1 MVMQDKIKKR
11 IIIIIIVLIILF
23 VVIYVKTNNSNNLD
37 NKNENNTIN
46 KEQETKESLIKKD
59 THKNEELYNKKEL
72 LNEFKEFFA
81 QNKEITVEENVK
93 AAYVENVEG
102 GSIKTFNKIIEV
114 TSGKN
119 FKSIQSAVA
128 SDSEKEININEAKEK
143 IEEFCKKMG
152 FNEIEKYRNND
163 GQQENIKSD
172 VIISI
177 FAKKNFLGKDYRL
190 HVRAVYLKNK
200 KNKMTNKLQ
209 FAGVSIYESIN
220 EKFD

>member
-1 MVMQDKIKKR
+1 MQDKIKK
-11 IIIIIIVLIILF
+11 IIIITIIALSISVIA
-23 VVIYVKTNNSNNLD
+23 IYVKTNNSNNS
-37 NKNENNTIN
+37 NKTNANNTIN
-46 KEQETKESLIKKD
+46 NEQEKKEKIREKD
-59 THKNEELYNKKEL
+59 IHQKEELYNKKEL

-81 QNKEITVEENVK
+81 QNKEISVEENVK

-102 GSIKTFNKIIEV
+102 GSVKTFNKIIKV
-114 TSGKN
+114 SSGEN
-119 FKSIQSAVA
+119 FKSIQSAAA

-152 FNEIEKYRNND
+152 FNEIENYRNNN

-190 HVRAVYLKNK
+190 HVREVYLKNK

>member
-1 MVMQDKIKKR
+1 MQGKIKK
-11 IIIIIIVLIILF
+11 IIIIIIVLLIILS
-23 VVIYVKTNNSNNLD
+23 VVIYVKTNNNNNL
-37 NKNENNTIN
+37 NKKNENNTIN
-46 KEQETKESLIKKD
+46 KEQEKKENIIEKD
-59 THKNEELYNKKEL
+59 TQKKEELYNKEEL

-81 QNKEITVEENVK
+81 QNKEITVEENAK

-102 GSIKTFNKIIEV
+102 GSIKTFNKIIKV
-114 TSGKN
+114 TSGKD
-119 FKSIQSAVA
+119 FKSIQSDVA

-152 FNEIEKYRNND
+152 FNEIEKYRKNN
-163 GQQENIKSD
+163 GEQEDIKSD
-172 VIISI
+172 VIMSI

>member
-1 MVMQDKIKKR
+1 MQDKIKK
-11 IIIIIIVLIILF
+11 IIIITIVALSIS
-23 VVIYVKTNNSNNLD
+23 VIAIYIKTNNSNSLNK
-37 NKNENNTIN
+37 KNENNTIN
-46 KEQETKESLIKKD
+46 KEQETKENIIEKD

-72 LNEFKEFFA
+72 LSEFKEFFA
-81 QNKEITVEENVK
+81 QNKEIIVEENVE

-102 GSIKTFNKIIEV
+102 GSVKTFNKIIKV
-114 TSGKN
+114 SSGEN

-152 FNEIEKYRNND
+152 FNEIEKYRKNN
-163 GQQENIKSD
+163 GEQEDIKSD
-172 VIISI
+172 VIMSI

-209 FAGVSIYESIN
+209 FAGVSIYESLN

>member
-1 MVMQDKIKKR
+1 MQDKIKK
-11 IIIIIIVLIILF
+11 IIIITIVALSISIIA
-23 VVIYVKTNNSNNLD
+23 IYIKTNNSNSL
-37 NKNENNTIN
+37 NKTKEKDTIN
-46 KEQETKESLIKKD
+46 KKQEKKENIIEKD

-72 LNEFKEFFA
+72 LSEFKEFFA

-102 GSIKTFNKIIEV
+102 GSVKTFNKIIKV
-114 TSGKN
+114 SSGEN
-119 FKSIQSAVA
+119 FKSIQSDVA

-152 FNEIEKYRNND
+152 FNEIEKYRKNN
-163 GQQENIKSD
+163 GEQEDIKSD

>member
-1 MVMQDKIKKR
+1 MQDKIKK
-11 IIIIIIVLIILF
+11 IIIITIVALSIS
-23 VVIYVKTNNSNNLD
+23 VIAIYIKTNNSNSLNK
-37 NKNENNTIN
+37 KNENNTIN
-46 KEQETKESLIKKD
+46 KEQEKKENIIEKD
-59 THKNEELYNKKEL
+59 TQKKEELYNKEEL

-102 GSIKTFNKIIEV
+102 GSVKTFNKIIKV
-114 TSGKN
+114 SSGEN

-152 FNEIEKYRNND
+152 FSEIEKYRNND

>member
-1 MVMQDKIKKR
+1 MQDKIKK
-11 IIIIIIVLIILF
+11 IIIITIVALSISVIA
-23 VVIYVKTNNSNNLD
+23 IYVKTNNDNNL
-37 NKNENNTIN
+37 NKKNENNTIN
-46 KEQETKESLIKKD
+46 KEQEKKENTIEKD
-59 THKNEELYNKKEL
+59 TQKKEELYNKEEL

-102 GSIKTFNKIIEV
+102 GSIKTFNKIIKV
-114 TSGKN
+114 ASGKD
-119 FKSIQSAVA
+119 FKSIQSDVA

-152 FNEIEKYRNND
+152 FNEIEKYRKNN
-163 GQQENIKSD
+163 GEKENIKSD

>member
-1 MVMQDKIKKR
+1 MQGKIKK
-11 IIIIIIVLIILF
+11 IIIIITVALIIF
-23 VVIYVKTNNSNNLD
+23 AVVIYVKTNNNNL
-37 NKNENNTIN
+37 NKKNENNTIN
-46 KEQETKESLIKKD
+46 KEQEKKENTIEKD
-59 THKNEELYNKKEL
+59 TQKKEELYNKEEL

-102 GSIKTFNKIIEV
+102 GSIKTFNKIIKV
-114 TSGKN
+114 ASGKD
-119 FKSIQSAVA
+119 FKSIQSDVA

-152 FNEIEKYRNND
+152 FNEIEKYRKNN
-163 GQQENIKSD
+163 GEKENIKSD

>member
-1 MVMQDKIKKR
+1 MQDKIKK
-11 IIIIIIVLIILF
+11 IIIITIVALSISIIA
-23 VVIYVKTNNSNNLD
+23 IYIKTNNSNSL
-37 NKNENNTIN
+37 NKTKEKDTIN
-46 KEQETKESLIKKD
+46 KKQEKKENIIEKD

-72 LNEFKEFFA
+72 LSEFKEFFA
-81 QNKEITVEENVK
+81 QNKEITVEENVE

-102 GSIKTFNKIIEV
+102 GSVKTFNKIIKV
-114 TSGKN
+114 SSGEN

-128 SDSEKEININEAKEK
+128 SDSEKEININEAKER

-152 FNEIEKYRNND
+152 FNEIEKYRNSN

>member
-1 MVMQDKIKKR
+1 
-11 IIIIIIVLIILF
+11 
-23 VVIYVKTNNSNNLD
+23 
-37 NKNENNTIN
+37 
-46 KEQETKESLIKKD
+46 
-59 THKNEELYNKKEL
+59 
-72 LNEFKEFFA
+72 
-81 QNKEITVEENVK
+81 
-93 AAYVENVEG
+93 
-102 GSIKTFNKIIEV
+102 
-114 TSGKN
+114 
-119 FKSIQSAVA
+119 
-128 SDSEKEININEAKEK
+128 
-143 IEEFCKKMG
+143 MG
-152 FNEIEKYRNND
+152 FNEIENYRNNN

>member
-1 MVMQDKIKKR
+1 MQDKIKK
-11 IIIIIIVLIILF
+11 IIIITIVALSISIIA
-23 VVIYVKTNNSNNLD
+23 IYIKTNNSNSL
-37 NKNENNTIN
+37 NKTKEKDTIN
-46 KEQETKESLIKKD
+46 KKQEKKENIIEKD

-72 LNEFKEFFA
+72 LSEFKEFFA
-81 QNKEITVEENVK
+81 QNKEITVEENVE

-102 GSIKTFNKIIEV
+102 GSVKTFNKIIEV

-152 FNEIEKYRNND
+152 FNEIENYRNNN

>member
-1 MVMQDKIKKR
+1 MQDKIKK
-11 IIIIIIVLIILF
+11 IIIITIVALSISIIA
-23 VVIYVKTNNSNNLD
+23 IYIKTNNSNSL
-37 NKNENNTIN
+37 NKTKEKDTIN
-46 KEQETKESLIKKD
+46 KKQEKKENIIEKD

-72 LNEFKEFFA
+72 LSEFKEFFA

-102 GSIKTFNKIIEV
+102 GSVKTFNKIIKV
-114 TSGKN
+114 SSGEN
-119 FKSIQSAVA
+119 FKSIQSDVA

-152 FNEIEKYRNND
+152 FNEIEKYRKNN
-163 GQQENIKSD
+163 GEQEDIKSD

-177 FAKKNFLGKDYRL
+177 FAKKNFLAKDYRL

>member
-1 MVMQDKIKKR
+1 MQGKIKK
-11 IIIIIIVLIILF
+11 IIIIITVALIIF
-23 VVIYVKTNNSNNLD
+23 AVVIYVKTNNNNL
-37 NKNENNTIN
+37 NKKNENNTIN
-46 KEQETKESLIKKD
+46 KEQEKKENTIEKD
-59 THKNEELYNKKEL
+59 TQKKEELYNKKEL
-72 LNEFKEFFA
+72 LSEFKEFFA

-102 GSIKTFNKIIEV
+102 GSIKTFNKIIKV
-114 TSGKN
+114 ASGKD
-119 FKSIQSAVA
+119 FKSIQSDVA

-152 FNEIEKYRNND
+152 FNEIEKYRKNN
-163 GQQENIKSD
+163 GEKENIKSD

>member
-1 MVMQDKIKKR
+1 MQDKIKK
-11 IIIIIIVLIILF
+11 IIIITIVALIILS
-23 VVIYVKTNNSNNLD
+23 VAIYVKTNNSNSL
-37 NKNENNTIN
+37 NKKNKNNTIN
-46 KEQETKESLIKKD
+46 KEQETKENIIEKD

-102 GSIKTFNKIIEV
+102 GSVKTFNKIIKV
-114 TSGKN
+114 TSGKD
-119 FKSIQSAVA
+119 FKSIQSDVA

-152 FNEIEKYRNND
+152 FNEIEKYRKNN
-163 GQQENIKSD
+163 GEQEDIKSD
-172 VIISI
+172 VIMSI

-200 KNKMTNKLQ
+200 KNKMINKLQ

>member
-1 MVMQDKIKKR
+1 MQDKIKK
-11 IIIIIIVLIILF
+11 IIIITIVALIILS
-23 VVIYVKTNNSNNLD
+23 VAIYVKTNNSNSLNK
-37 NKNENNTIN
+37 KNENNTIN
-46 KEQETKESLIKKD
+46 KEQETKENIIEKD

-102 GSIKTFNKIIEV
+102 GSVKTFNKIIKV
-114 TSGKN
+114 TSGKD
-119 FKSIQSAVA
+119 FKSIQSDVA

-152 FNEIEKYRNND
+152 FNEIEKYRKNN
-163 GQQENIKSD
+163 GEQEDIKSD
-172 VIISI
+172 VIMSI

>member
-1 MVMQDKIKKR
+1 MVMQDKIKK
-11 IIIIIIVLIILF
+11 IIIITIVALSIL
-23 VVIYVKTNNSNNLD
+23 VLAIYVKTNNSNNL
-37 NKNENNTIN
+37 NKTNTNNIIN
-46 KEQETKESLIKKD
+46 KEEEKKENIIKKD
-59 THKNEELYNKKEL
+59 THKKEELYNKKEL

-102 GSIKTFNKIIEV
+102 GTIKTFNKIIEV

-119 FKSIQSAVA
+119 LKSIQSAVA

-152 FNEIEKYRNND
+152 FNEIENYRNNN

-190 HVRAVYLKNK
+190 HVRVVYLKNK

>member
-1 MVMQDKIKKR
+1 MQDKIKK
-11 IIIIIIVLIILF
+11 IIIITIVALSISIIA
-23 VVIYVKTNNSNNLD
+23 IYIKTNNSNSLNK
-37 NKNENNTIN
+37 KNENNTIN
-46 KEQETKESLIKKD
+46 KEQEKKENIIEKD
-59 THKNEELYNKKEL
+59 TQKKEELYNKEEL

-102 GSIKTFNKIIEV
+102 GSVKTFNKIIKV
-114 TSGKN
+114 TSGKD
-119 FKSIQSAVA
+119 FKSIQSDVA

-152 FNEIEKYRNND
+152 FNEIEKYRKNN
-163 GQQENIKSD
+163 GEQENIKSD
-172 VIISI
+172 VIMSI

>member
-1 MVMQDKIKKR
+1 MQGKIKK
-11 IIIIIIVLIILF
+11 IIIITIVVLIILS
-23 VVIYVKTNNSNNLD
+23 VVIYVKTNNNNL
-37 NKNENNTIN
+37 NKKNENNTIN
-46 KEQETKESLIKKD
+46 KEQEKKENIIEKD
-59 THKNEELYNKKEL
+59 TQKKEELYNKEEL

-81 QNKEITVEENVK
+81 QNKEINVEENVK

-102 GSIKTFNKIIEV
+102 GSVKTFNKIIKV
-114 TSGKN
+114 TSGKD
-119 FKSIQSAVA
+119 FKSIQSDVA

-152 FNEIEKYRNND
+152 FNEIEKYRKNN
-163 GQQENIKSD
+163 GEQENINSD
-172 VIISI
+172 VIMSI